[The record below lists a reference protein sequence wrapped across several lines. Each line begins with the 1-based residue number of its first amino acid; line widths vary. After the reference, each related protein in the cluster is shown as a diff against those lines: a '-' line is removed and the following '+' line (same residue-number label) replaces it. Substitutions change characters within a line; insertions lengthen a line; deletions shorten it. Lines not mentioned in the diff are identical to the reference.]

1 MSERQM
7 TIWLLVVMGVAI
19 VGGCILLYVLR
30 FQTLDT
36 LNEELTVIKGQ
47 VEEAQAKKAKIKFL
61 EDRKAALT
69 KSIDAIRQQIP
80 VFNPKEENDQW
91 AELVDSIRQ
100 KTRVMVSGA
109 RFSAAKSGSDPIPDS
124 IFRARYELRVSGGF
138 FELLNYLNHLE
149 TERRFLVADSIKLSA
164 GGADAR
170 GSASPVR
177 ELSMSL
183 STFMQRPQQ
192 APPPPPGAKPPTDKP
207 VEQPTPE
214 ETRRVTTPIPE

>member
-7 TIWLLVVMGVAI
+7 TIFLLVVMGVAI
-19 VGGCILLYVLR
+19 IGGCIALYVLR
-30 FQTLDT
+30 FQMLDT
-36 LNEELTVIKGQ
+36 LKEELAQ
-47 VEEAQAKKAKIKFL
+47 VTAQVDEAKAKVAKIKGL
-61 EDRKAALT
+61 EEKKAALT
-69 KSIDAIRQQIP
+69 KSIEVIRAQIP

-109 RFSAAKSGSDPIPDS
+109 RFSAAKAGSDAIPDS

-149 TERRFLVADSIKLSA
+149 TEKRFLVADSIKLSA
-164 GGADAR
+164 GGAESR
-170 GSASPVR
+170 TGGPPVR

-183 STFMQRPQQ
+183 STFLQRP
-192 APPPPPGAKPPTDKP
+192 PPQPAPPPGAKPTPEKP
-207 VEQPTPE
+207 VEQPPSE
-214 ETRRVTTPIPE
+214 ESRRVSTPIPE